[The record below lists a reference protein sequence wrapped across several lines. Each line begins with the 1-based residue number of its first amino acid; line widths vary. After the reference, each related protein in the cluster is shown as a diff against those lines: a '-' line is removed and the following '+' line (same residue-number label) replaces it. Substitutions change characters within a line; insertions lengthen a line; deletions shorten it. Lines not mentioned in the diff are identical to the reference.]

1 MRPFLT
7 VYGHVCLDQ
16 IMTLERFPEPNT
28 SVDIV
33 EKHRYFGGTG
43 ANIATA
49 AAALGVPTALVSYVG
64 PDLPEDFRQFMVSKG
79 VDLSEMTAVD
89 GYETSAVL
97 IVTDAQESQIA
108 YVYQGPM
115 RDMGKFERKMYS
127 ARQSKYVHVST
138 GRPEYYLPVM
148 EECRQLGKEVSFDP
162 AQEINRMWDRETFPR
177 ALGLSSRLFCNRNE
191 LRIAMRYLDA
201 SSPEAVLGLVPEI
214 ITTRGGEGA
223 IVLTG
228 QGSWSVPAGRP
239 EKVVDP
245 TGAGDAFR
253 AGFYAGRYY
262 GHELLE
268 SVAYGNAA
276 ASFVLEARGAL
287 TNLPTW
293 DMVEERAEG
302 ILSALP
308 R

>member
-16 IMTLERFPEPNT
+16 ILALDRFPDPNT
-28 SVDIV
+28 SVDIR

-43 ANIATA
+43 ANVATA

-64 PDLPEDFRQFMVSKG
+64 PDLPADFRQFMWSKG
-79 VDLSEMTAVD
+79 VDLSEVVTVE
-89 GYETSAVL
+89 GYETSTVIL
-97 IVTDAQESQIA
+97 VSDASEAQIA

-115 RDMGKFERKMYS
+115 RDMGNFELKLAS
-127 ARQSKYVHVST
+127 ARQSKFVHIST

-148 EECRQLGKEVSFDP
+148 EECKGLEKDISFDP
-162 AQEINRMWDRETFPR
+162 AQEIHRIWDRDTFRR
-177 ALGLSSRLFCNRNE
+177 ALPLANRFFSNGNE
-191 LRIAMRYLDA
+191 LRTALRYMDA
-201 SSPEAVLGLVPEI
+201 GGPEALLAYVPEV
-214 ITTRGGEGA
+214 ITTRGKEGA
-223 IVLTG
+223 LVHTG
-228 QGSWSVPAGRP
+228 HGSWTVPAARP
-239 EKVVDP
+239 SAVVDP

-262 GHELLE
+262 GHGLLE

-276 ASFVLEARGAL
+276 ASFVLEASGAV

-293 DMVEERAEG
+293 EMVEGRAEEVLTA
-302 ILSALP
+302 LSK
-308 R
+308 